1 MLPWHQLRRLLS
13 GGWGSAYTF
22 DVTTPGSGYAPGD
35 TIVIKGS
42 DLGGVDVANDCTL
55 TVKNVDSYGS
65 LSAASLTVAG
75 IPPEYGEC
83 TQVYAYE
90 CQKAIPRVF

>member
-1 MLPWHQLRRLLS
+1 MT
-13 GGWGSAYTF
+13 AA
-22 DVTTPGSGYAPGD
+22 GSGYAVND
-35 TIVIKGS
+35 KIVIKGS
-42 DLGGVDVANDCTL
+42 DLGGADGTNDCTL

-83 TQVYAYE
+83 T
-90 CQKAIPRVF
+90 